1 MELRLPFSR
10 PNQCCV
16 FDAPENKSERTR
28 SLFVK
33 KAQHEFPDF
42 FLVFAVDAD
51 DGFYDIYFFFLIL
64 TEDFTSGNILILV
77 DSKKV
82 CFCSKT
88 IKATKTFRFC
98 SKTIGE
104 KRKIGKERKIHKTSF
119 S

>member
-1 MELRLPFSR
+1 MELRFPFSR

-16 FDAPENKSERTR
+16 LDAPENKSEKTR

-64 TEDFTSGNILILV
+64 TEAIYSWNHFVKISTH
-77 DSKKV
+77 
-82 CFCSKT
+82 
-88 IKATKTFRFC
+88 
-98 SKTIGE
+98 E
-104 KRKIGKERKIHKTSF
+104 KFKL
-119 S
+119 